1 MPLVNRITQCYLSPN
16 IGDCPAFTLTGQVST
31 QQYTIMY
38 STETEVNSQGHMR
51 LKLHLEAW
59 RWHQSQLG
67 SWWWHQSRPS
77 TPLGHGGGI
86 SLDPLG
92 SRWWHQSRPLTPLG
106 HGGGISLDPLGS
118 WQWHQSRP
126 PWVMVVTSVS
136 TPLGHG
142 GESVSTPL
150 GQVALLVEDKNCLSS
165 CLRYDKVYSPHRQK
179 HYSCMIQQR
188 MTINILHIRHI
199 ITGKQ
204 SSANC

>member
-77 TPLGHGGGI
+77 TPLGHGADISLDPLGHGSGI
-86 SLDPLG
+86 SLDPLK
-92 SRWWHQSRPLTPLG
+92 SWRWHQSRPLWVMVVTLVSTPLG
-106 HGGGISLDPLGS
+106 HGGDISLDPLGS
-118 WQWHQSRP
+118 WWWHQSLPPWVMVVNQSRP
-126 PWVMVVTSVS
+126 PWV
-136 TPLGHG
+136 
-142 GESVSTPL
+142 
-150 GQVALLVEDKNCLSS
+150 K
-165 CLRYDKVYSPHRQK
+165 
-179 HYSCMIQQR
+179 
-188 MTINILHIRHI
+188 
-199 ITGKQ
+199 
-204 SSANC
+204 